1 MQLPSWSRISI
12 LPVTVAFWSGN
23 STLASTSLV
32 SIHLVNVSVLPASA
46 PAMILMCWLLLRTAL
61 RWFGDNGFGWFSI
74 FSRCW
79 LFSIII
85 LAWITYKADVDASF
99 GSSLRAFRVTV
110 VCHANGNAFQAVWS
124 RGAFSGAVLGAL
136 TTLQRT
142 LAAFRIS
149 RWIGHLTALQE
160 KANFVLVDWERL
172 ILGSSESICFGKI
185 RLLWLRWTKK

>member
-1 MQLPSWSRISI
+1 ML
-12 LPVTVAFWSGN
+12 
-23 STLASTSLV
+23 
-32 SIHLVNVSVLPASA
+32 
-46 PAMILMCWLLLRTAL
+46 
-61 RWFGDNGFGWFSI
+61 
-74 FSRCW
+74 
-79 LFSIII
+79 
-85 LAWITYKADVDASF
+85 SF
-99 GSSLRAFRVTV
+99 GSSLRTFRVTV
-110 VCHANGNAFQAVWS
+110 VCHANGNAFQAVLFI

-185 RLLWLRWTKK
+185 RLL